1 VIIDGSATRIEA
13 DGLLDGRVSVPPSKS
28 YTHRAVLMASLAAVD
43 RPGGRAGGG
52 GGGDG
57 TSRIRNPLLSRD
69 TNATLAAC
77 AAMGA
82 KVERQERDGE
92 EKREKAGGPEVITIT
107 GTHPRL
113 PADVVNVENSGTTLR
128 FMTSAFSLVPDAH
141 GYTVL
146 TGDSSIRRRP
156 MQPLLDTL
164 EQLGVHA
171 WSSRADG
178 CAPVIVKGGGM
189 RGGSVTIRGDVSSQ
203 FVSSL
208 LISSPLAA
216 SDTTLA
222 VADAV
227 SRPYIEMTLRLA
239 KIFGVKVD
247 QSSEGYSEFQVP
259 SGQGYRPADF
269 TVPADFSSASF
280 IVAAVA
286 MVGGRVK
293 IENLDESLPQGDAR
307 ITEIVKKMGAEV
319 NQEKG
324 GLVVAADGDRLQGGI
339 FDLGD
344 TPDLLPVVTALA
356 LRCDSPVEIVG
367 TAHAR
372 FKETDRIAILAKEL
386 SKLGVKVEERAD
398 GLKVVPSR
406 DMRSAPL
413 DAHDDHRMF
422 MAFGLASMLI
432 PGGAPVVGAESLD
445 VSYPTFLEDIRK
457 LGAKVK
463 TEKRVGRA
471 GGA

>member
-1 VIIDGSATRIEA
+1 MDERATRVVA
-13 DGLLDGRVSVPPSKS
+13 AGPLSGSVHVPPSKS
-28 YTHRAVLMASLAAVD
+28 YTHRAVLMASLAVAAV
-43 RPGGRAGGG
+43 AEAEAA
-52 GGGDG
+52 

-77 AAMGA
+77 RAMGA
-82 KVERQERDGE
+82 TIEKHPEGGGDDKE
-92 EKREKAGGPEVITIT
+92 EVVLAIS

-128 FMTSAFSLVPDAH
+128 FMTSVFSLVTEAE
-141 GYTVL
+141 GYTVI

-164 EQLGVHA
+164 GQLGVQA
-171 WSSRADG
+171 WTSRGNG
-178 CAPVIVKGGGM
+178 CAPVIVKGGGI
-189 RGGSVTIRGDVSSQ
+189 RGGRATIRGDVSSQ

-208 LISSPLAA
+208 LISSPFAS

-222 VADAV
+222 VPDPV
-227 SRPYIEMTLRLA
+227 SRPYIEMTLKLA
-239 KIFGVKVD
+239 QIFGVRVENTKG
-247 QSSEGYSEFQVP
+247 GYSEFKVP
-259 SGQGYRPADF
+259 SGQEYCAADF

-286 MVGGRVK
+286 MVGGKVR
-293 IENLDESLPQGDAR
+293 IENLAENLPQGDAR
-307 ITEIVKKMGAEV
+307 ITDIVKTMGAKVRQGE
-319 NQEKG
+319 G
-324 GLVVAADGDRLQGGI
+324 GLVVTSDGDRLRGGT

-344 TPDLLPVVTALA
+344 TPDLLPVVATLA
-356 LRCDSPVEIVG
+356 LRCDSPTEIVG

-372 FKETDRIAILAKEL
+372 FKETDRIAIMAGEL

-398 GLKVVPSR
+398 GLMVVPPGKKS
-406 DMRSAPL
+406 MRAAPM

-422 MAFGLASMLI
+422 MAFSLASMLI
-432 PGGAPVVGAESLD
+432 PGGVPVVGAESLD
-445 VSYPTFLEDIRK
+445 VSYPTFLDDIGK

-463 TEKRVGRA
+463 TERVVS
-471 GGA
+471 